1 MIKKYICKHN
11 KNNSTILKNIIPLL
25 FMIISNQFFISQNN
39 PCISN
44 NNIRVVI
51 LGSSTAAGYG
61 TSNID
66 SAWVNKYRV
75 YLETINSNNEVINL
89 SQGGYSTYHIMKT
102 GFSQPTGRPSPDT
115 NKNISAA
122 IALNPDAIIINLP
135 SNDVSLG
142 FSYLEQMNNL
152 DSIVDISN
160 NNSVPIWICTTQP
173 KNFSNL
179 TLRQLQSDIKD
190 SILHRYYPRTIDFW
204 TTISLLNNTI
214 DSTFDSGDGTHLN
227 DAGHNILANRVISIN
242 IPLELYN
249 PISNVD
255 YSIESASPS
264 GYNGCGDSVTNFSVI
279 IANLGIDNQT
289 SSEIIFQG
297 INQSTG
303 FIFTDTLYQIGG
315 INTCEIDTLNFY
327 LNLYNK
333 GTYSLYLH
341 LNNPDDS
348 INYNDSLRTEI
359 STSGHPS
366 VLGMNDILCEP
377 GSTNLTVQ
385 YDSLDNIFWY
395 HNLSDTIPIYNGQ
408 EFSTGFISSTMTVYA
423 EAVRG
428 DLFYRNYLQ
437 TTQNSNI
444 NWNGAMFDI
453 VAKKNLIIDSLEVK
467 FNSIGLQ
474 EVEIYTKNGSHLD
487 FQTSSNAWTLLG
499 SVYVNVTNN
508 QHFTSIPLGNIPLNI
523 NDTIGVYIQL
533 VDQSATLSYQSTTNP
548 VSRSNNEVIIISG
561 SGVSHNFSNSFFPR
575 DLNFGVFYHFGNRYG
590 DCSSEK
596 IPITAFVSNSS
607 FDLGNDTIID
617 IDDTININAPYGF
630 SSYLWSTGSVGDSVS
645 IIANQLGPGIHW
657 LSVSFIDSLGCE
669 KSDSIILGIS
679 DLVGIRDFSSKLILF
694 PNPNKG
700 EMKFNKVVEQ
710 ATIFN
715 LLGETVSKIDEP
727 FNSLTLS
734 NLPNGTY
741 FISVFE
747 NNKREVLKFF
757 IKTP

>member
-1 MIKKYICKHN
+1 LIKKYICKWN
-11 KNNSTILKNIIPLL
+11 KNNSTILKNIIPFL

-39 PCISN
+39 PCISH

-66 SAWVNKYRV
+66 SAWVNKYRL

-102 GFSQPTGRPSPDT
+102 GFSQPTGRPSPDI

-179 TLRQLQSDIKD
+179 ILRQLQSDIKD
-190 SILHRYYPRTIDFW
+190 SILNRYYPRTIDFW

-289 SSEIIFQG
+289 SSEIIFQV

-315 INTCEIDTLNFY
+315 INTCEIDTLNFD

-408 EFSTGFISSTMTVYA
+408 VLSTGFISSTMTVYA

-428 DLFYRNYLQ
+428 DLFYRNYLK

-444 NWNGAMFDI
+444 NWNGAMVDI
-453 VAKKNLIIDSLEVK
+453 VAKKNLIIDSLEV
-467 FNSIGLQ
+467 
-474 EVEIYTKNGSHLD
+474 D

-575 DLNFGVFYHFGNRYG
+575 DLNFGVFYHFGNKYG

-617 IDDTININAPYGF
+617 IDDTININAPDGF
-630 SSYLWSTGSVGDSVS
+630 SSYLWSTGSVANSVS
-645 IIANQLGPGIHW
+645 IVANQLGPGIHW

-679 DLVGIRDFSSKLILF
+679 DLVGIRDFSSELILF
-694 PNPNKG
+694 PNPNNG

-734 NLPNGTY
+734 NLPYGTY

-747 NNKREVLKFF
+747 NNKKEVLKFF